1 MNEVATEVAMQDRGN
16 RERGW
21 RGQKGP
27 NPLNKS
33 GFGATGHRLLLIG
46 DEVEET
52 TESGI
57 ILQRKTVEAE
67 KNVAVWATVVEIGW
81 DCWTDKSTDY
91 CNVGDRVLVG
101 QYTGKFHISPVDGK
115 EYRFLMDLDV
125 ITPLRNVG
133 AE

>member
-1 MNEVATEVAMQDRGN
+1 MSEVKTQDNGT

-21 RGQKGP
+21 RAQKGP

-33 GFGATGHRLLLIG
+33 GFGATGHRLLLVG
-46 DEVEET
+46 DEVEEV

-91 CNVGDRVLVG
+91 CDVGDRVLVG

-133 AE
+133 TE